1 MVCQQH
7 EVSRGSRFL
16 SLLLHDFGPVPALNY
31 AVVFPGKKWPLTP
44 HTPIGPPEEGE
55 EGMCLS

>member
-1 MVCQQH
+1 MACQQH
-7 EVSRGSRFL
+7 EVSCGSRFL
-16 SLLLHDFGPVPALNY
+16 SFLLHDFALVAALNY
-31 AVVFPGKKWPLTP
+31 AVVFPGKKW